1 MSKSSARKT
10 LKNLFS
16 KSEANLAASPEKDV
30 KDVDKRDGEKKKFK
44 FPKLK
49 IKSKNSSSSGSEK
62 PPLLDGRQ
70 LQR

>member
-10 LKNLFS
+10 LKSLFS
-16 KSEANLAASPEKDV
+16 KSEANLTASPDKDV
-30 KDVDKRDGEKKKFK
+30 KDADKREGEKKKFK

-49 IKSKNSSSSGSEK
+49 IKSKNSSSSSSDR
-62 PPLLDGRQ
+62 P

>member
-16 KSEANLAASPEKDV
+16 KSEANLAASPE

-62 PPLLDGRQ
+62 PPLLDGRR